1 MFSDEARTTIE
12 AELERGRR
20 ARADGFEG
28 RARVCAR
35 RAAGVAVREFFRLS
49 GTNVIGSAHEL
60 LKQVEEQAGI
70 SPRAKQSA
78 ALLLT
83 RVDEDFRL
91 ADGVDLLQEARA
103 LANDLESALQ

>member
-1 MFSDEARTTIE
+1 MFSNEARTAIE
-12 AELERGRR
+12 AELDRGRR

-35 RAAGVAVREFFRLS
+35 RAAGAAVREFFRLS
-49 GTNVIGSAHEL
+49 GISANGSAHEL
-60 LKQVEEQAGI
+60 LQRVEGQVEI

-83 RVDEDFRL
+83 RVDEEFRL

-103 LANDLESALQ
+103 LANELESALQ